1 MTSQPKRKSTGAG
14 QTTAIKAARGILRPN
29 RGELS
34 FAERMMKSKAEDR
47 ELERRRDERLAALI
61 RK

>member
-1 MTSQPKRKSTGAG
+1 MTNEPERKSNRAE
-14 QTTAIKAARGILRPN
+14 QTTAIKAARGMRRSKP
-29 RGELS
+29 GEPA
-34 FAERMMKSKAEDR
+34 FTERMMKVKAEDR